1 MGAIWSFCKK
11 ISVKLF
17 ELNIQNSP
25 TKTPDFAKMEEEL
38 KQLEL
43 AENFEAAA
51 ELRQKI
57 RDMKREE
64 RKRIIRKQKDDE
76 NAAQK
81 EKEERLFNKVSLLLA
96 FLQ

>member
-81 EKEERLFNKVSLLLA
+81 EKEERLFNKVSSLLA
-96 FLQ
+96 FI

>member
-1 MGAIWSFCKK
+1 
-11 ISVKLF
+11 
-17 ELNIQNSP
+17 
-25 TKTPDFAKMEEEL
+25 MEEEL

-64 RKRIIRKQKDDE
+64 RKRIIRKQKEDE

-81 EKEERLFNKVSLLLA
+81 EKDERLFNKVTYLQ
-96 FLQ
+96 FLFYILCLEKTAR